1 MTSCRN
7 EEMQGKFEMKEREG
21 LEVGQEDW
29 RFREEYMMRTVQKG
43 NMVHCEVASFPLAH
57 LGKQEAYSN
66 H

>member
-1 MTSCRN
+1 
-7 EEMQGKFEMKEREG
+7 MKEREG